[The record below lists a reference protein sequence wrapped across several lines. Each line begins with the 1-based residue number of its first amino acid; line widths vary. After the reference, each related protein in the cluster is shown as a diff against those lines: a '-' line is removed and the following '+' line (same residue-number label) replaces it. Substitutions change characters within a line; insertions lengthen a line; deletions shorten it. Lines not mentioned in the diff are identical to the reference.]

1 MPKPP
6 HEIRATKRTAAFA
19 ARVVLCL
26 FLTGV
31 SASAEVRTW
40 TDGNG
45 RTFQGDLV
53 RVDGLSAVLAVDGKE
68 CRFPLANLSADDK
81 LFVFRW
87 RRAQLPAP
95 AATPGPSAFFD
106 RPAAGPSG
114 ADVAFNAYNA
124 AFLSKANGRTFYK
137 KSTAKSESTGTW
149 VLALEIQLAEDV
161 YERTHS
167 GVHRQLV
174 SDLLNSFVAKE
185 GTNWSYDSWNDDIA
199 WMVIACVRGYEITR
213 NPVLLRTAESQW
225 KMAYDRGWDNTF
237 GGGIW
242 EDNHTKFSKCAL
254 SNDPMIISG
263 CALYRSTHDA
273 TYLKRCQEIYAWV
286 HDNVFDQATG
296 QVNEGIARDGK
307 QVSDNVYN
315 TGCFINA
322 ANCLHNATGA
332 ANYYNDAVLAA
343 DHVVRKYPILSHNG
357 RGDNCWSDQFAR
369 GLGNLCRD
377 NNLWDRYHAWMVA
390 NAKSAWT
397 SRRVDLNVTWND
409 WKTPTPSDDC
419 SSFECLGAVVLQQM
433 MPPAP

>member
-1 MPKPP
+1 M
-6 HEIRATKRTAAFA
+6 ALAA
-19 ARVVLCL
+19 LGL
-26 FLTGV
+26 FLTL
-31 SASAEVRTW
+31 ARAPAEVRTW
-40 TDGNG
+40 VAEDG
-45 RTFQGDLV
+45 RTFLGDLV
-53 RVDGLSAVLAVDGKE
+53 RVDGPVAVIIVDGHQAQVPLTSLSAA
-68 CRFPLANLSADDK
+68 DK
-81 LFVFRW
+81 LYVFRW
-87 RRAQLPAP
+87 RRAQLPAAAAP
-95 AATPGPSAFFD
+95 APTASPFFTHEQAAATSSAD
-106 RPAAGPSG
+106 A
-114 ADVAFNAYNA
+114 AFNAYNA
-124 AFLSKANGRTFYK
+124 AFLVKAGGRTFYK
-137 KSTAKSESTGTW
+137 KSTVKTESTGTW

-167 GVHRQLV
+167 GAHRQLV

-185 GTNWSYDSWNDDIA
+185 GTNWSYDSWNDDIG
-199 WMVIACVRGYEITR
+199 WMVIACVRGYEVTR
-213 NPVLLRTAESQW
+213 NPVLLKTAESQW

-242 EDNHTKFSKCAL
+242 EDNNTKFSKCAL
-254 SNDPMIISG
+254 GNDPMIISG

-273 TYLKRCQEIYAWV
+273 TYLKRCKEIYTWV

-377 NNLWDRYHAWMVA
+377 NNLWDRYRSWMVA
-390 NAKSAWT
+390 NAKSAW
-397 SRRVDLNVTWND
+397 SFRRVDLNVTWND

-419 SSFECLGAVVLQQM
+419 SSFECLGAVVLQQLT
-433 MPPAP
+433 PPGS